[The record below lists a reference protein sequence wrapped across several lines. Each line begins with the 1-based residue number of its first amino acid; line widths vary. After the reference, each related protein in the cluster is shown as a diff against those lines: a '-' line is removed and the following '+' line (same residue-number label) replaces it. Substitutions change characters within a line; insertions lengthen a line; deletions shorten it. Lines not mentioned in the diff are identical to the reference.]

1 MVLPDSTDPVP
12 AEGLAASAAE
22 ARVLEVAAQLP
33 RVPEGLPW
41 PVVLGID
48 PGTLVMGYG
57 AVVQRPEGPRLLA
70 AGVLRAGRGSDVPTR
85 LGSLRQQLDQ
95 VLVSLRPSV
104 VVVEHA
110 YSAVNVQSALRVGE
124 GRGVALS
131 AAACHGA
138 RVVQYQASQAK
149 KTLVGVGSADKE
161 RVARMVGLELGLD
174 ELPQPL
180 DATDALALALTFVF
194 RSRFEG
200 ARGAL
205 GARRAP
211 ARPGSG
217 PGDA

>member
-1 MVLPDSTDPVP
+1 MALPDPNDPAP
-12 AEGLAASAAE
+12 PERGTAPEPDACALTAA
-22 ARVLEVAAQLP
+22 VDLP

-85 LGSLRQQLDQ
+85 LGALRQQLDQ
-95 VLVSLRPSV
+95 VLVSLRPTV

-161 RVARMVGLELGLD
+161 RVARMVGLELGLE
-174 ELPQPL
+174 ELPRPL
-180 DATDALALALTFVF
+180 DATDALALALTYVF

-200 ARGAL
+200 ARGAVA
-205 GARRAP
+205 ARRAP
-211 ARPGSG
+211 ARPGG
-217 PGDA
+217 GRGEG